1 MLIEDGKEVVLDV
14 LILLLK
20 QGMNCLMDN
29 IIWSLADAVVEGL
42 GNMVVEN
49 FAWEIAAA
57 LKACFPGT
65 TPSLELVGQEAGATV
80 AEMDFC
86 AVQFDGLAH
95 FNLMMVWSVA
105 RISVN
110 CSW

>member
-14 LILLLK
+14 LILLLE
-20 QGMNCLMDN
+20 QGANFLVNN
-29 IIWSLADAVVEGL
+29 IFLPLTDTVLEGS

-57 LKACFPGT
+57 LKTHFPGIAS
-65 TPSLELVGQEAGATV
+65 SLELVGQETGATV
-80 AEMDFC
+80 AEMGFC
-86 AVQFDGLAH
+86 AVQFDQGLTH

-110 CSW
+110 CS

>member
-1 MLIEDGKEVVLDV
+1 
-14 LILLLK
+14 
-20 QGMNCLMDN
+20 
-29 IIWSLADAVVEGL
+29 
-42 GNMVVEN
+42 
-49 FAWEIAAA
+49 
-57 LKACFPGT
+57 
-65 TPSLELVGQEAGATV
+65 LELVGQKAGATV